1 VNPLL
6 LIDVDVNDGNIG
18 SSSIL
23 TLHCLR
29 GYNRT
34 IICSPLK
41 TMTYQILKV
50 TIDDWDSLSSSLPQS
65 SFVIEELIVQF
76 DQLLLELNP
85 SDVPLALASI
95 EQFMTHITLGRRCLN
110 LKKVTVVSNLTSSYY
125 NDHDEYDSSKSGDE
139 ESRHQAHWDVFEY
152 LLQQLTG
159 VLKSH
164 VMSVENVVLDFRLM
178 DDTGLFIIPEFGQPI
193 THDFILLA
201 SIKLHMLTC
210 FFASILSLQ
219 MMQSLQVIL
228 RGNCPIFPAALGLA
242 ASSSTICSETLEEID
257 IRFGE
262 VYVYTSIHNNDGRR
276 HGQEGSIWADELG
289 DPATQLL
296 KWMQER
302 NLSHNAKIII
312 SFPGGSFS
320 RGDMR
325 HLLIHGSD
333 NCDDQLGIWC
343 ASKSIKVLLSGS
355 DSFSS
360 MLTRRD
366 AVRFNAEY
374 HPPIVCP
381 DVFPREEPWNGDGH
395 PTSIGGS
402 EVESE
407 ALDDSSLVPCG
418 RSASSEHNLDPT
430 SESCVDVDYFLSAV
444 YLTATG
450 GQANINLRNN
460 TGETTAGNGDSA
472 AKTEKGSKREEVH
485 VYDCVV
491 AEKKYAEKFPKTNTA
506 KNSTNSEE
514 ENAVLAMRNDSPD
527 EGSGYGERGASDDNW
542 AGGKCPDARGINI
555 TKARAGDD
563 EKQEAVEGGTN
574 DIALSIDW
582 EFLQPQFDEVKGP
595 LANSDDE
602 SLLADETEED
612 DCDISVMDV
621 DSVLSEP
628 PPSEFCASTSVL
640 FNVLS
645 RFLFE
650 HDASSGGGNGQHHYP
665 GIGGDTHIIPMWP
678 LNIDNVLVLTLL
690 RFSIHKLSLVKFY
703 DLLSDRHMKR
713 DAVDTVEFI
722 VTVPSRW
729 NRPPN
734 DVVNLVERHL
744 TKAMEQLSSLLCVTF
759 CPPGG
764 LFPSYPES
772 QIPKPITLPSPKLN
786 LPYLTV
792 LRLEGLGLD
801 DTELHLMAP
810 CVGALKI
817 EELSLAGNKITVA
830 GLRSFF
836 REMSLLF
843 TTGITTLDLH
853 QNQFEFLQDSD
864 AEVVFPS
871 GLHHA
876 NLADNTSHPQIS
888 LSLLGH
894 NRALNLVSVDIS
906 RSPNNTT
913 SIQPLITL
921 LDGSSRIEH
930 IDVRGFS
937 FQELEEPMVDN
948 LTLALRNCRSII
960 SCIFDGRALSYNAWS
975 SLVFAV
981 RGGTALQTIS
991 SNHSLQKLTVK
1002 SQESWLPLPLLHGLD
1017 MNSKKWTEI
1026 KEDWT
1031 RQIIVSKI
1039 VRDGTPHHEGLVSL
1053 IAEAVQERNG
1063 LKPHFWA
1070 AIATSNMGLLYEV
1083 IRATK

>member
-1 VNPLL
+1 
-6 LIDVDVNDGNIG
+6 
-18 SSSIL
+18 
-23 TLHCLR
+23 
-29 GYNRT
+29 
-34 IICSPLK
+34 
-41 TMTYQILKV
+41 MTYQILKV

-76 DQLLLELNP
+76 DKLLFDLTP
-85 SDVPLALASI
+85 SDLPLALASI
-95 EQFMTHITLGRRCLN
+95 KQFMTHITLGRRCLI

-178 DDTGLFIIPEFGQPI
+178 DDTGLFINPEFGEPI

-201 SIKLHMLTC
+201 SSKLHLLTC
-210 FFASILSLQ
+210 FFASILCLQ

-296 KWMQER
+296 KWMQES

-312 SFPGGSFS
+312 SFPGGTFS
-320 RGDMR
+320 RKDMR
-325 HLLIHGSD
+325 DLLIHGSD
-333 NCDDQLGIWC
+333 NRNDQLGIWC

-374 HPPIVCP
+374 HPPIEYP

-418 RSASSEHNLDPT
+418 RSASSEHNLD
-430 SESCVDVDYFLSAV
+430 L
-444 YLTATG
+444 
-450 GQANINLRNN
+450 
-460 TGETTAGNGDSA
+460 
-472 AKTEKGSKREEVH
+472 
-485 VYDCVV
+485 
-491 AEKKYAEKFPKTNTA
+491 
-506 KNSTNSEE
+506 TNSQE

-527 EGSGYGERGASDDNW
+527 EGSGYDERGASDDNW

-555 TKARAGDD
+555 TKDRAGDD

-582 EFLQPQFDEVKGP
+582 KFIQPQFDEVKGP

-602 SLLADETEED
+602 SLFADETEED

-640 FNVLS
+640 FKVLS

-744 TKAMEQLSSLLCVTF
+744 TKAMDQLSSLLCVTF

-906 RSPNNTT
+906 RSPNNST

>member
-1 VNPLL
+1 
-6 LIDVDVNDGNIG
+6 
-18 SSSIL
+18 
-23 TLHCLR
+23 
-29 GYNRT
+29 
-34 IICSPLK
+34 
-41 TMTYQILKV
+41 MTYQILKV

-65 SFVIEELIVQF
+65 SFVIEKLTVHF
-76 DQLLLELNP
+76 DKLLFDLTP
-85 SDVPLALASI
+85 SDLPLALASI
-95 EQFMTHITLGRRCLN
+95 KQFMTHITFGRRCLI

-178 DDTGLFIIPEFGQPI
+178 DDRGLFINPEFGEPI
-193 THDFILLA
+193 THDLILLA
-201 SIKLHMLTC
+201 SSKLHLLTC
-210 FFASILSLQ
+210 FFASILCLQ

-296 KWMQER
+296 KWMQES

-312 SFPGGSFS
+312 SFPGGTFS
-320 RGDMR
+320 RKDMR
-325 HLLIHGSD
+325 DLLIHGSD
-333 NCDDQLGIWC
+333 NRNDQLGIWC

-374 HPPIVCP
+374 HPPIEYP
-381 DVFPREEPWNGDGH
+381 DDFPRDEPWNGDGH

-418 RSASSEHNLDPT
+418 RSASSEHNLD
-430 SESCVDVDYFLSAV
+430 L
-444 YLTATG
+444 
-450 GQANINLRNN
+450 
-460 TGETTAGNGDSA
+460 
-472 AKTEKGSKREEVH
+472 
-485 VYDCVV
+485 
-491 AEKKYAEKFPKTNTA
+491 
-506 KNSTNSEE
+506 TNSQE

-527 EGSGYGERGASDDNW
+527 EGSGYDERGASDDNW

-555 TKARAGDD
+555 TKDRAGDD

-582 EFLQPQFDEVKGP
+582 KFIQRQFDEVKGP

-602 SLLADETEED
+602 SLFADETEED
-612 DCDISVMDV
+612 DYDISVMDV

-640 FNVLS
+640 FKVLS

-744 TKAMEQLSSLLCVTF
+744 TKAMDQLSSLLFVTF

-906 RSPNNTT
+906 RSPNNST

-1002 SQESWLPLPLLHGLD
+1002 SQEYWLPLPLLHGLD
-1017 MNSKKWTEI
+1017 MNSKKWTAI

-1039 VRDGTPHHEGLVSL
+1039 VRDGTRHHEGLVSL

-1083 IRATK
+1083 ILATK